1 MPKRLFIR
9 EPGRKAHGFALAD
22 FGQRIF
28 CVNFFHLLCK
38 FPQFSYQIR
47 LKNVYSGAPRSG
59 CRAATELPLL
69 ACGSAALK
77 GGPRTPAEGW
87 PPSALPTQ
95 HMYLRATQ
103 RSRVLSCAP
112 YPKSEIFQEER
123 LFAIGTSS
131 SEAKEEKYAQEGE
144 STPEISSLPHLST
157 RERRYAHPYD
167 ASANDVAV

>member
-1 MPKRLFIR
+1 
-9 EPGRKAHGFALAD
+9 
-22 FGQRIF
+22 
-28 CVNFFHLLCK
+28 
-38 FPQFSYQIR
+38 
-47 LKNVYSGAPRSG
+47 
-59 CRAATELPLL
+59 
-69 ACGSAALK
+69 
-77 GGPRTPAEGW
+77 
-87 PPSALPTQ
+87 
-95 HMYLRATQ
+95 MYLRATQ